1 MKKIEKLLEEAD
13 TLYGQA
19 EAVVEKS
26 RETARRLFLQGIVLV
41 FKAFLNVNGVEGTGE
56 LIGLLNECKQLEAD
70 FEAIEAEVEF
80 LWEADPESLD
90 PEDLSDC
97 ANEIWDFVIDFISA
111 DACD

>member
-56 LIGLLNECKQLEAD
+56 LSK
-70 FEAIEAEVEF
+70 
-80 LWEADPESLD
+80 PR
-90 PEDLSDC
+90 LSFC
-97 ANEIWDFVIDFISA
+97 GKPTQRVWILKT
-111 DACD
+111 